1 MKTNNKNIIL
11 TVVLLLCLNLQ
22 GFAQKTITVLQT
34 GDTHSR
40 IEVIDENSQDK
51 YAGMGGY
58 ARRMEL
64 IDEMRKK
71 DPGLLLFDCGDFS
84 QGTPYYNMFQGE
96 VEIKLMNLLKYDA
109 VLIGNHEFDY
119 GMDNLARLFRMAN
132 FPIVCSNYKVE
143 GTVLNGLVKPYVIFE
158 REGVKIGVIGV
169 SPELAG
175 LVPADKCQ
183 GVIYEDPIPVANR
196 IATELKTKE
205 KCDVVICLSH
215 LGYGTDKKFI
225 AESVDIDVVL
235 GSHSHTLLEKP
246 ETYLN
251 SQNQDVTLFH
261 TYKNGV
267 FVGELKLNLE

>member
-1 MKTNNKNIIL
+1 MKNNKNMIL
-11 TVVLLLCLNLQ
+11 SIVLLLCINLQ
-22 GFAQKTITVLQT
+22 GFAQKTITLLQT
-34 GDTHSR
+34 SDTHSR

-64 IDEMRKK
+64 IDQMRKK

-84 QGTPYYNMFQGE
+84 QGTPYYNMFEGE

-119 GMDNLARLFRMAN
+119 GMDNLARLCKMAN
-132 FPIVCSNYKVE
+132 FPIVCSNYNMS
-143 GTVLNGLVKPYVIFE
+143 GTALDGLVKPYVIFE
-158 REGVKIGVIGV
+158 REGVKIGVLGV

-183 GVIYEDPIPVANR
+183 GIVYEEPIQVANR
-196 IATELKTKE
+196 IAFELKNKE

-215 LGYGTDKKFI
+215 LGYTADQNFI
-225 AESVDIDVVL
+225 SQSIDIDVVL
-235 GSHSHTLLEKP
+235 GGHSHTLLEKP
-246 ETYLN
+246 EIYLN
-251 SQNQDVTLFH
+251 SENQDVTLFH

-267 FVGELKLNLE
+267 FVGELKLNFK